1 MGIFY
6 FPKNIIKPSDQLN
19 TNSEITETLDLTTT
33 KLLMLKILSS

>member
-19 TNSEITETLDLTTT
+19 INSEITETLDLTTT